1 MTEAFEIRQPEPRDA
16 QDISRLFLDR
26 YDDIL
31 PGRQSWKPARKRYLE
46 KHGEGY
52 FLDKINRAYEFP
64 AVNFA
69 AIATDE
75 ENELAG
81 FAYAIADTSNQLF
94 ARLVGL
100 VVDRRHEGNR
110 IGTRLEVE
118 RQGWAEVNDRVL
130 YGQVVYEDETSRAFY
145 RYSGYREVGTRVMAE
160 TVFQLIEHTPPSLGH
175 IATLD
180 IPWATRLS
188 DEPLVY

>member
-16 QDISRLFLDR
+16 RDISRLFLDR

-52 FLDKINRAYEFP
+52 FLDKINRAHDFP
-64 AVNFA
+64 KANFG
-69 AIATDE
+69 AIATVDD
-75 ENELAG
+75 ELAG
-81 FAYAIADTSNQLF
+81 FAYAVADPSNQLF

-100 VVDRRHEGNR
+100 VVSRDYEGER
-110 IGTRLEVE
+110 VGTRLEIE
-118 RQGWAEVNDRVL
+118 RQGWADVNDRVL
-130 YGQVVYEDETSRAFY
+130 YGQVVYEDEVTRAFY

-160 TVFQLIEHTPPSLGH
+160 TVFQLIEHTPPALGH
-175 IATLD
+175 VATLD

>member
-16 QDISRLFLDR
+16 RDISRLFLDR

-52 FLDKINRAYEFP
+52 FLDKITRAQEFP
-64 AVNFA
+64 KANFGT
-69 AIATDE
+69 IATVDDE
-75 ENELAG
+75 LVG
-81 FAYAIADTSNQLF
+81 FAYAVADSSNQLF

-100 VVDRRHEGNR
+100 VVNKEYEGNQV
-110 IGTRLEVE
+110 GTRLEVE
-118 RQGWAEVNDRVL
+118 RQGWADVNDRVL
-130 YGQVVYEDETSRAFY
+130 YGQVVYEDEATRAFY
-145 RYSGYREVGTRVMAE
+145 QYSGYREVGTRVMAE